1 MRQQPRCT
9 RRGTLRYDPTLDR
22 FLLDVGD
29 DTSSLHC
36 GQSLGL
42 RMGTR
47 YVWGRIEMD
56 RSDQWYVIFAAP
68 GGPATTFTLRR
79 RCRYPAKV
87 YW

>member
-1 MRQQPRCT
+1 MRRQPRRT
-9 RRGTLRYDPTLDR
+9 RRGTLRYDSTLDR
-22 FLLDVGD
+22 FMLDLGD

-68 GGPATTFTLRR
+68 GGSATSFTLRHG
-79 RCRYPAKV
+79 CGYQAKV

>member
-1 MRQQPRCT
+1 MRQPLPRT
-9 RRGTLRYDPTLDR
+9 RQGILRYDPTMDR
-22 FLLDVGD
+22 FLLDLGD

-47 YVWGRIEMD
+47 YVWGRVEVD
-56 RSDQWYVIFAAP
+56 RSNQWYVIFATP
-68 GGPATTFTLRR
+68 GGSATTFTLRYG
-79 RCRYPAKV
+79 CRYQAKV

>member
-1 MRQQPRCT
+1 MRTLTPRT
-9 RRGTLRYDPTLDR
+9 KRGTLRYDSALNR
-22 FLLDVGD
+22 FVLEAGD
-29 DTSSLHC
+29 DTSSLQG

-56 RSDQWYVIFAAP
+56 RSDQWYVVFAAP
-68 GGPATTFTLRR
+68 GGPATTLNLRR
-79 RCRYPAKV
+79 RCRYQVKV